1 MSSSLCRTIIQHL
14 VKRNTSVVAASTQV
28 QFRLYHQLVNSN
40 NPIPTQNNAS
50 CLASNSSRFCNEFSK
65 VRAFSDKTTDEVKE
79 EAEDVEEKEESSSE
93 DEQEVSEVEK
103 LQEELKEM
111 KDQFLRSLAEQE
123 NIRRIAK
130 RDVENARN
138 YAVGSFAKSLLDT
151 SDNLSRAMEAV
162 PEEFR
167 TDNDSHPV
175 LSTLFQGIQMTD
187 DGLTKAFIKNGLK
200 KFGTP
205 GDKFDPNM
213 HEALFEYPDENSDAG
228 SVGQVMKC
236 GFLLNDRVIRPAEVG
251 ITKKA

>member
-1 MSSSLCRTIIQHL
+1 MSSSLSRTIIQHL

-50 CLASNSSRFCNEFSK
+50 CLASNSSRFRNEFSK